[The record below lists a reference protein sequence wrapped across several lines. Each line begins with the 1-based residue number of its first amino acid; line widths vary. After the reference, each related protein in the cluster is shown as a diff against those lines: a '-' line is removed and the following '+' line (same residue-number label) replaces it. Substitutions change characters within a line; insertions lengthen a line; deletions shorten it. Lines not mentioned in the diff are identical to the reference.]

1 MIAYLQQH
9 QDDVW
14 QLFLLHMQICGEALG
29 IALLIALPLG
39 ILISR
44 YHALY
49 VPIIGLFGAIYTIP
63 SLALFALLVPQ
74 FGITQVT
81 ALIALVVYA
90 QFILIRNVA
99 TGLRGV
105 DRAVIEAAAGMGM
118 SPAQVLWKV
127 ELPLALP
134 VIVAGLRIATVT
146 VIAVATIATYISV
159 HDLGDILSEGVS
171 KGDNGEIE
179 AGALAVGLLAVLA
192 DLLLRLLESRAARYS
207 GRTPAPAGRGRRA
220 AA

>member
-1 MIAYLQQH
+1 
-9 QDDVW
+9 
-14 QLFLLHMQICGEALG
+14 
-29 IALLIALPLG
+29 
-39 ILISR
+39 
-44 YHALY
+44 
-49 VPIIGLFGAIYTIP
+49 
-63 SLALFALLVPQ
+63 
-74 FGITQVT
+74 
-81 ALIALVVYA
+81 
-90 QFILIRNVA
+90 
-99 TGLRGV
+99 
-105 DRAVIEAAAGMGM
+105 MGM

-159 HDLGDILSEGVS
+159 HELGDILSEGVS

-192 DLLLRLLESRAARYS
+192 DLFLRLLEYGAARYS
-207 GRTPAPAGRGRRA
+207 GRTPVPAGRGRRA

>member
-159 HDLGDILSEGVS
+159 HELGDILSEGVS

-192 DLLLRLLESRAARYS
+192 DLLLRLLEYWAARYS
-207 GRTPAPAGRGRRA
+207 GRAPAPAGRGRRA

>member
-9 QDDVW
+9 QGDVW
-14 QLFLLHMQICGEALG
+14 QLFLLHVQICGEALG

-49 VPIIGLFGAIYTIP
+49 VPIIGLFGGIYTIP
-63 SLALFALLVPQ
+63 SLALFALLVPP
-74 FGITQVT
+74 FGITPLT

-159 HDLGDILSEGVS
+159 HELGDILSEGVS

-192 DLLLRLLESRAARYS
+192 DLLLRLIEYWAARYS
-207 GRTPAPAGRGRRA
+207 GRAPTVAGGGRRA

>member
-1 MIAYLQQH
+1 
-9 QDDVW
+9 
-14 QLFLLHMQICGEALG
+14 
-29 IALLIALPLG
+29 
-39 ILISR
+39 
-44 YHALY
+44 
-49 VPIIGLFGAIYTIP
+49 
-63 SLALFALLVPQ
+63 
-74 FGITQVT
+74 
-81 ALIALVVYA
+81 
-90 QFILIRNVA
+90 A

-159 HDLGDILSEGVS
+159 HELGDILSEGVS

-179 AGALAVGLLAVLA
+179 AGVLQSSFA
-192 DLLLRLLESRAARYS
+192 LRLRDQLEPCASAIS
-207 GRTPAPAGRGRRA
+207 LSPAPPRSA
-220 AA
+220 

>member
-9 QDDVW
+9 QGYVW
-14 QLFLLHMQICGEALG
+14 QLTLLHLALCGEALG
-29 IALLIALPLG
+29 IALLLALPLG

-49 VPIIGLFGAIYTIP
+49 VPIIGSFGAIYTIP

-74 FGITQVT
+74 FGLTQVT
-81 ALIALVVYA
+81 ALIALVAYA

-105 DRAVIEAAAGMGM
+105 DRAVIEAAGMGM

-146 VIAVATIATYISV
+146 VIAVATIATYIAV
-159 HDLGDILSEGVS
+159 HELGDILSEGVS

-192 DLLLRLLESRAARYS
+192 DLLLRLIEYWAARYS
-207 GRTPAPAGRGRRA
+207 GRTPAPAGGGRRA

>member
-9 QDDVW
+9 QGYVW
-14 QLFLLHMQICGEALG
+14 QLTLLHLALCGEALG

-49 VPIIGLFGAIYTIP
+49 VPIIGSFGAIYTIP

-74 FGITQVT
+74 FGLTQVT

-159 HDLGDILSEGVS
+159 HELGDILSEGVS

-179 AGALAVGLLAVLA
+179 AG
-192 DLLLRLLESRAARYS
+192 
-207 GRTPAPAGRGRRA
+207 
-220 AA
+220 

>member
-9 QDDVW
+9 LGDVW
-14 QLFLLHMQICGEALG
+14 QLFLLHIEICTEALA
-29 IALLIALPLG
+29 IALVIALPLG
-39 ILISR
+39 ILVAR
-44 YHALY
+44 YRPLY

-63 SLALFALLVPQ
+63 SLALFALLVPP

-99 TGLRGV
+99 AGLRSV

-118 SPAQVLWKV
+118 SPLQVLWKV

-146 VIAVATIATYISV
+146 VIAVATIATFISV

-179 AGALAVGLLAVLA
+179 AGALAVGVLAVAA
-192 DLLLRLLESRAARYS
+192 DLLLRVLESWSARYS
-207 GRTPAPAGRGRRA
+207 GRAPASSRRA
-220 AA
+220 NA

>member
-1 MIAYLQQH
+1 MISYLQQH
-9 QDDVW
+9 QDTVW
-14 QLFLLHMQICGEALG
+14 QLCLLHVQICVEALG

-39 ILISR
+39 ILIAR
-44 YHALY
+44 YQGLY
-49 VPIIGLFGAIYTIP
+49 LPIIALFGTVYTIP
-63 SLALFALLVPQ
+63 SLALFALLVPR
-74 FGITQVT
+74 FGITVVT
-81 ALIALVVYA
+81 ALIALVAYA

-99 TGLRGV
+99 AGLRGV

-118 SPAQVLWKV
+118 SPLQVLWKV

-134 VIVAGLRIATVT
+134 VIIAGLRIATVT
-146 VIAVATIATYISV
+146 VIAVATIATFISV

-179 AGALAVGLLAVLA
+179 AGALAVGLLAILA
-192 DLLLRLLESRAARYS
+192 DLLLRLLESWASRYS
-207 GRTPAPAGRGRRA
+207 GRTAAPARDRRNA